1 MNCAEAKTIL
11 PELAGG
17 DEAGARATEAR
28 AHAQTCQS
36 CGALW
41 SELEATVGLC
51 RRAGSEALP
60 DGFAAE
66 LHARLASAGPPPASL
81 LDRLRR
87 MLAMRPLFAMTAA
100 MAVAAGIA
108 VGITMRVSRHAPVV
122 ATDTHRV
129 PQSKIALVK
138 VDFVADAPVDDVA
151 FEVLLPDGL
160 RFYSRGQALPEHSFQ
175 WRGKLAAGSNPIP
188 IAVKGERPGTYHVI
202 AHATGPDLDVMQ
214 DVVIEVTS

>member
-17 DEAGARATEAR
+17 EATGARADEAR
-28 AHAQTCQS
+28 AHAKTCAS

-41 SELEATVGLC
+41 DELDATVALC
-51 RRAGSEALP
+51 RRAGADPLP
-60 DGFAAE
+60 DGFAAG
-66 LHARLASAGPPPASL
+66 LHTQLAAAEPLPASP
-81 LDRLRR
+81 LDRVRR
-87 MLAMRPLFAMTAA
+87 VLAMRPLLAMAAA
-100 MAVAAGIA
+100 MAVAALLAIG
-108 VGITMRVSRHAPVV
+108 VTLRVTRHGPSV
-122 ATDTHRV
+122 AGDTHRV

-160 RFYSRGQALPEHSFQ
+160 RFYSRGEALPEHSFQ

-202 AHATGPDLDVMQ
+202 AHATGPDLDVVQ